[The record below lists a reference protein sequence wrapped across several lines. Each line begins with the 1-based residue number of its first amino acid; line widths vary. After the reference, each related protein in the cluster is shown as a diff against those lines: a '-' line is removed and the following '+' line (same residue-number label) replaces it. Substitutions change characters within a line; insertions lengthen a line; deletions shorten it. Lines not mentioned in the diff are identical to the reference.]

1 MAVMKTDSAWNGQ
14 MTDIDTGNQ
23 AAIFAS
29 PVDSIRAGV
38 RVMINNST
46 LINNNTTKRYGNQ
59 PTIEQILT
67 YYAEDT
73 ASYLNALESK
83 TSMTRDDVVNFFDNN
98 QMFDLIKFMI
108 EHEMSSEVFNRY
120 YPPGERFFLNA
131 MIKEGY
137 EQGIN
142 SYGGKLGKIR

>member
-59 PTIEQILT
+59 PTIEEILSV
-67 YYAEDT
+67 YA
-73 ASYLNALESK
+73 K
-83 TSMTRDDVVNFFDNN
+83 
-98 QMFDLIKFMI
+98 DLSLIHI
-108 EHEMSSEVFNRY
+108 
-120 YPPGERFFLNA
+120 
-131 MIKEGY
+131 
-137 EQGIN
+137 
-142 SYGGKLGKIR
+142 